1 MESSREQRMQ
11 TIDTLLN
18 GYSSRSITKL
28 LEPLAPNFH
37 HHVLPQSLSMPI
49 RDIDAFT
56 RHAEGVFGVFEEFK
70 LIPKTIIDD
79 AATGM
84 VAIHAQMLGTLKSG
98 KGEWKNECMM
108 MVRLTEDGRKV
119 LDIKEFV
126 DSAKALD
133 MARIHAPKAFDG
145 KVSKTANTMNS
156 TFSLLDWAVMD
167 SDSWIHVSA
176 AIIALI
182 GLRRILS

>member
-11 TIDTLLN
+11 TIDALLN

-28 LEPLAPNFH
+28 LEPLAPSFH
-37 HHVLPQSLSMPI
+37 HHVLPQSLGMPI
-49 RDIDAFT
+49 RDRDDFT
-56 RHAEGVFGVFEEFK
+56 RHAEGVFDVFEEFR
-70 LIPKTIIDD
+70 LIPETIIDD
-79 AATGM
+79 TATGM
-84 VAIHAQMLGTLKSG
+84 IAIHAQMLGTLKLG
-98 KGEWKNECMM
+98 KDEWKNECMM
-108 MVRLTEDGRKV
+108 MVRLTEDGCKV

-126 DSAKALD
+126 DSAKALE
-133 MARIHAPKAFDG
+133 MARTHAPKAFGG
-145 KVSKTANTMNS
+145 KARATASTMEN

-182 GLRRILS
+182 GLRRMLS